1 MMSMP
6 MSPRPSGVGFNR
18 VPWEQSAN
26 PKPRQDGGGTT
37 KPFDN
42 GAVSNM
48 FAVGLGYVD
57 PVTGEDVGGGI
68 QEIVN
73 PWDNSGDPP
82 GPPQQQPPLPEH
94 YTRPF
99 QLADSDIMA
108 KLIAALG
115 R

>member
-1 MMSMP
+1 MSMP
-6 MSPRPSGVGFNR
+6 MSPRPSGGGFNR
-18 VPWEQSAN
+18 VPWDNKIGPMIRA
-26 PKPRQDGGGTT
+26 DGGGTT

-42 GAVSNM
+42 SAVSNM
-48 FAVGLGYVD
+48 FAVGLPHED
-57 PVTGEDVGGGI
+57 PVTGETVGGGI
-68 QEIVN
+68 QAIN

-82 GPPQQQPPLPEH
+82 GPPQQQSPLPEH

-108 KLIAALG
+108 KLIAALS